1 MRLLEQLQALPDDWG
16 LVGVGANKRAYQ
28 KGWQDHPLTKEQA
41 AAEITAG
48 RARAIGVVAGPAS
61 GGLLFVDHDGI
72 SATAKLQ
79 DLGIALSTL
88 PKSVSFTSGRDG
100 RFQIVYRVP
109 QEYWPA
115 LRSRRV
121 FYTGKSDDEGKREQ
135 LDLRWQGHYSVVIGH
150 HPQTSGYRWFR
161 GTSPADR
168 AVADAPLALIEL
180 LLDTPEPEPAPL
192 LAPLAQPAALPPSSI
207 QAAPLPLLDFITR
220 DSRELIETGGT
231 PGSWND
237 DHIRLA
243 LDLRGTE
250 TWILAQGHRPDI
262 TAAQAFELHILHAR
276 GKAPDFDDR
285 KAWVRFNGADAHAPT
300 PGTPVDKLQQRL
312 AFHTRATRP
321 LLPPAAG
328 AAQQEAGPRMREPA
342 PGPFS
347 PQQATTATEP
357 EPLKPSANG
366 YFTCLGFDQDAFY
379 YQPRCTGQV
388 VRLSRSSHT
397 GTNLVALAPLGYWE
411 SKYPG
416 NKTAPNWTAA
426 ASDLFWEQAKVGV
439 YAPDRIRGRGAWWD
453 RDQSVLHLGD
463 RLVVNGHERHV
474 TSRIPNSPY
483 LYQRLSSLQ
492 GPAGVEPLSDADA
505 YVLAEIAERFHWEVP
520 ASGLL
525 LAGWVTLAPIC
536 GALDWR
542 PHAWLTAAAGSG
554 KSAILDRYV
563 TPLLG
568 DMGLIVAGNTT
579 EPGIRQAL
587 RADALPVVFDE
598 AESNERTD
606 QQRMQA
612 ILGLARVAS
621 SESKAHTL
629 KGTPEGDTQR
639 FVIRSMFLMSSIAT
653 SLKQGADRSRFAQLT
668 LRSHTEIPKAERLA
682 HWEALDRDLDRH
694 ISEEIGRRLQ
704 ARTISL
710 IPTIRASI
718 RVFTRI
724 AAERFDSQRLGDQY
738 GTLLAGAWSLQS
750 SAIVTDDQAR
760 QLIDQNNWEPY
771 SQATEIP
778 DERRCIQRIL
788 QHQVKVEAD
797 KTLTRSIGELVEL
810 ALYRETDFHV
820 DARLADSTLGR
831 NGIKVDSGAV
841 IISNNAEA
849 IANILRDTAWSNC
862 WPTVLSR
869 LPGATKAGSVYF
881 RGAGTNSRAVRIPLE
896 AVDRSDPP

>member
-1 MRLLEQLQALPDDWG
+1 MRLLEQLQTLPDDWG
-16 LVGVGANKRAYQ
+16 LVAVGANKRAYQ
-28 KGWQDHPLTKEQA
+28 KAWQQNPLSKEQA
-41 AAEITAG
+41 AAEIHAG
-48 RARAIGVVAGPAS
+48 RALAIGVLAGPAS

-72 SATAKLQ
+72 SANAELER
-79 DLGIALSTL
+79 LGLPTRSL

-100 RFQIVYRVP
+100 RYQIVYRIP
-109 QEYWPA
+109 PEYWPS
-115 LRSRRV
+115 LRNRRV
-121 FYTGKSDDEGKREQ
+121 FYTGQLDDEGKKEQ
-135 LDLRWQGHYSVVIGH
+135 VDLRWAGHYSVIIGH

-180 LLDTPEPEPAPL
+180 LLDTPDPEPAPL
-192 LAPLAQPAALPPSSI
+192 LAPLAQAGGLPPTSAS
-207 QAAPLPLLDFITR
+207 AGPLPLLDFITR
-220 DSRELIETGGT
+220 DSRELIESGGT

-237 DHIRLA
+237 DHLRLA

-250 TWILAQGHRPDI
+250 TWILTQGQRPDI
-262 TAAQAFELHILHAR
+262 SAAQAFDLHIANAR
-276 GKAPDFDDR
+276 GKAPDFDDH

-300 PGTPVDKLQQRL
+300 PGTPLDKLQQRL
-312 AFHTRATRP
+312 AFHTRTARP
-321 LLPPAAG
+321 LLPPARDR
-328 AAQQEAGPRMREPA
+328 QQEAGAPERVPA

-347 PQQATTATEP
+347 PQQAITASTEP
-357 EPLKPSANG
+357 AGNG

-379 YQPRCTGQV
+379 YQPHRTGQV

-397 GTNLVALAPLGYWE
+397 GTNLVALAPLSYWE
-411 SKYPG
+411 REHPG
-416 NKTAPNWTAA
+416 NRNAPNWTAA
-426 ASDLFWEQAKVGV
+426 ASALFWDQAQVGV

-453 RDQSVLHLGD
+453 RNQSVLHLGD
-463 RLVVNGHERHV
+463 RLVVDGNERPV
-474 TSRIPNSPY
+474 TSRIPGSPY

-492 GPAGVEPLSDADA
+492 GPAGVEPLSDTDA
-505 YVLAEIAERFHWEVP
+505 YLLAHIAERFHWEVP

-668 LRSHTEIPKAERLA
+668 LRSHSEIPKAERLA

-694 ISEEIGRRLQ
+694 ISDQIGRRLQ

-718 RVFTRI
+718 RVFTRV

-750 SAIVTDDQAR
+750 SAIVTDEQAR

-788 QHQVKVEAD
+788 QHQVRVEAE

-810 ALYRETDFHV
+810 ALFRETDMHIT
-820 DARLADSTLGR
+820 AGLAESTLGR
-831 NGIKVDSGAV
+831 NGIKVDAGALLV
-841 IISNNAEA
+841 SNNAEA
-849 IANILRDTAWSNC
+849 IANILRDTSWSNC

-869 LPGATKAGSVYF
+869 LPGAARAGSVYF
-881 RGAGTNSRAVRIPLE
+881 RGAGTNSRAVRIPID
-896 AVDRSDPP
+896 AVDTSDPP

>member
-16 LVGVGANKRAYQ
+16 LVAVGANKRAYQ
-28 KGWQDHPLTKEQA
+28 KGWQQNPLSKEQA
-41 AAEITAG
+41 AAEIHAG
-48 RARAIGVVAGPAS
+48 RALAIGVLAGPLS

-72 SATAKLQ
+72 SAAAKLE
-79 DLGIALSTL
+79 DLGLPTRSL

-100 RFQIVYRVP
+100 RYQIVYRIP
-109 QEYWPA
+109 PEYWA
-115 LRSRRV
+115 SLRNRRV
-121 FYTGKSDDEGKREQ
+121 FYTGKLDDEGKKEQ
-135 LDLRWQGHYSVVIGH
+135 VDLRWAGHYSVIIGH

-161 GTSPADR
+161 GTSPTER

-180 LLDTPEPEPAPL
+180 LLDAPDTEPAPL
-192 LAPLAQPAALPPSSI
+192 LAPLAQATALTPTSPS
-207 QAAPLPLLDFITR
+207 AGPLPLLDFITR

-237 DHIRLA
+237 DHLRLS

-250 TWILAQGHRPDI
+250 AWILAQGHRPDF
-262 TAAQAFELHILHAR
+262 TAAQLFEIHILHAR
-276 GKAPDFDDR
+276 GKAKDFDDR
-285 KAWVRFNGADAHAPT
+285 KAWARFNGADNHAPT
-300 PGTPVDKLQQRL
+300 PGTPLDKLQSRL
-312 AFHTRATRP
+312 AFHTRPTRP
-321 LLPPAAG
+321 LLPPAG
-328 AAQQEAGPRMREPA
+328 HRQQEAGPPVREPA

-347 PQQATTATEP
+347 PQQAITTPTE
-357 EPLKPSANG
+357 AAGNG

-379 YQPRCTGQV
+379 YQPHRTGQV

-411 SKYPG
+411 HEHPG
-416 NKTAPNWTAA
+416 NRNAPNWTAA
-426 ASDLFWEQAKVGV
+426 ASQLFWDQAQVGV

-453 RDQSVLHLGD
+453 RNQSVLHLGN
-463 RLVVNGHERHV
+463 RLVVDGNERPV
-474 TSRIPNSPY
+474 TSRIPGSPY

-492 GPAGVEPLSDADA
+492 GPAGVEPLSDTDA
-505 YVLAEIAERFHWEVP
+505 YLLAHIAERFHWEVP

-563 TPLLG
+563 APLLG

-621 SESKAHTL
+621 SESKASTL

-639 FVIRSMFLMSSIAT
+639 FVIRSMFLMSSIGT

-668 LRSHTEIPKAERLA
+668 LRSHSEIPKGERLA

-718 RVFTRI
+718 RVFTRV

-750 SAIVTDDQAR
+750 SAIVSEEQAR

-788 QHQVKVEAD
+788 QHQVRVEAE

-810 ALYRETDFHV
+810 ALHRETDFFIE
-820 DARLADSTLGR
+820 ASLAQSTLGR
-831 NGIKVDSGAV
+831 NGIKVDAGALLV
-841 IISNNAEA
+841 SNNAEA
-849 IANILRDTAWSNC
+849 IANILRDTSWSNC
-862 WPTVLSR
+862 WPTILSR

-881 RGAGTNSRAVRIPLE
+881 RGAGTNSRAVRIPID
-896 AVDRSDPP
+896 AVDTSDPP